1 MSLYVKAVVAG
12 KTLTGK
18 GTKTVDP
25 DYVEADRIFQEI
37 KTDMEKIVGS
47 LTMMESQFE
56 TLSRIVGNFGNDI
69 ETWYMD
75 SSDEHQQLKSQT
87 VSVFSHNFSLLTAN
101 FLNPRVE
108 FNVTKKL
115 SAYQN
120 EVERLKRVQEMVEL
134 TRKQYDQTSTR
145 YNYLIS
151 ERNEKANSN
160 FLDYINPMTLIKPNL
175 IELGQEIQ
183 STQEQLNHD
192 RVQYEQY
199 NTDFITSVNKLEE
212 TRAETLDQSFKNLIC
227 IMSQYMMKVF
237 TDMQKFRTVFPS
249 DCFIPKTDSQ
259 VKNLNDKQK
268 RNSSNNNDENKSD
281 EK

>member
-12 KTLTGK
+12 KTITGR

-25 DYVEADRIFQEI
+25 QYVEADKIFQVI

-56 TLSRIVGNFGNDI
+56 TLSKFVGIFGNDI

-75 SSDEHQQLKSQT
+75 SPDNRQQLRSQT
-87 VSVFSHNFSLLTAN
+87 AAVFSHNFSLLTAN

-115 SAYQN
+115 AAYQN

-145 YNYLIS
+145 YEYLIA
-151 ERNEKANSN
+151 ERNDKVNAN
-160 FLDYINPMTLIKPNL
+160 FLDRINPMSLIKPNL

-183 STQEQLNHD
+183 TTQEQLNRD
-192 RVQYEQY
+192 RAQYEQY
-199 NTDFITSVNKLEE
+199 NNDFITSVQKLSD
-212 TRAETLDQSFKNLIC
+212 TRKETLDKSFKNLIC
-227 IMSQYMMKVF
+227 IMSQYMMKIF
-237 TDMQKFRTVFPS
+237 EDLQKFRTAFPS
-249 DCFIPKTDSQ
+249 DCFIPKTDNQS
-259 VKNLNDKQK
+259 K
-268 RNSSNNNDENKSD
+268 RMKEAVEKKSNRNNNDND
-281 EK
+281 NDN